1 MTLRH
6 RNRMRRTSG
15 DQVVRDLQAAEACE
29 QFNSSEPTRGE
40 IERRAHEIYLSR
52 NGAPG
57 NAELDWLRAEIEL
70 RASTARRVRT
80 GAASACEQTG
90 P

>member
-6 RNRMRRTSG
+6 GNRVRRTSG
-15 DQVVRDLQAAEACE
+15 DQVVRDLQAAEGCE
-29 QFNSSEPTRGE
+29 PTGGSEPTRGD
-40 IERRAHEIYLSR
+40 IERRAYEIYLAR

-70 RASTARRVRT
+70 CARTA
-80 GAASACEQTG
+80 AAA
-90 P
+90 PPA